1 MLRNLYYY
9 YNDFFFSSRRRHT
22 RWPRDWS
29 SDVCSSDLA
38 GEHIAPGRVG
48 AEPVVAAGG
57 LQGGAGRG
65 GGAEGG
71 EELGDQRP
79 GEGEQQHQGRQD
91 HGGACGD
98 PAPGPGRR
106 AQGEG
111 PGLGRR
117 LGLGRWLGR
126 WLGLGLGLGLGLRR
140 LSLGMGAHRA
150 VTVALRVGAVAP
162 VRRSLASRTG
172 YMRSTIRLIS
182 TNTTVDSTTTA
193 IRTGVSRAAT
203 AWAVSCPLRSEEH
216 TSE

>member
-1 MLRNLYYY
+1 
-9 YNDFFFSSRRRHT
+9 
-22 RWPRDWS
+22 
-29 SDVCSSDLA
+29 
-38 GEHIAPGRVG
+38 
-48 AEPVVAAGG
+48 
-57 LQGGAGRG
+57 G

-71 EELGDQRP
+71 EELGGQRP

-117 LGLGRWLGR
+117 LGLRS
-126 WLGLGLGLGLGLRR
+126 LGLGLGLGLGS

-150 VTVALRVGAVAP
+150 VTVALRVGAVEP

-203 AWAVSCPLRSEEH
+203 AWAVSGPMPIRAKTVSVTTAPPTSSPNRSPAMVRVGSRALRATVRHSSHQVEAPRARDTATKGWAE
-216 TSE
+216 TSSIERISTW